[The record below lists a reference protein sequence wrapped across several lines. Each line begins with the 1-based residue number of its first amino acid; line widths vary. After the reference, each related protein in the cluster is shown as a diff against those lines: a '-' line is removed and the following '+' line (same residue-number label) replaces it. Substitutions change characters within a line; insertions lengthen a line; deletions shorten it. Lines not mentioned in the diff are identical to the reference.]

1 MRFFPPSPP
10 PIVYCLT
17 LMALMEEDGNLA
29 WLYFLNVSLSVHSHT
44 PATTHTLGSHRRVSG
59 AGAFSFL
66 SGSCLFLHLMLG
78 CSSLCLV
85 LCEFQTLASGRQ
97 VCAGPAGHFS
107 IWPSLWPCLSISWGG
122 PELQLAGYAA
132 ADTMY
137 QQLHGLAKES
147 QSQERLM
154 GRKHQTSW
162 DRSKMKTTSF
172 KWNLE
177 TK

>member
-132 ADTMY
+132 AD
-137 QQLHGLAKES
+137 S
-147 QSQERLM
+147 
-154 GRKHQTSW
+154 KHYVSAITWVSKGIAVTGKVDGKGTSGFLRQIQ
-162 DRSKMKTTSF
+162 DENNF
-172 KWNLE
+172 I
-177 TK
+177 